1 MSLEPPFSCAPDS
14 ASLEGQ
20 VGQGVCL
27 GGNYFN
33 KIVIVFNVAQ
43 GLLKI
48 IVLHL
53 GIMVF
58 PLIFCH
64 ICVD

>member
-1 MSLEPPFSCAPDS
+1 MSLEPPFSCTPDP

-27 GGNYFN
+27 GGNYLIN

-43 GLLKI
+43 VLLKI
-48 IVLHL
+48 IVF
-53 GIMVF
+53 GIWG
-58 PLIFCH
+58 
-64 ICVD
+64 